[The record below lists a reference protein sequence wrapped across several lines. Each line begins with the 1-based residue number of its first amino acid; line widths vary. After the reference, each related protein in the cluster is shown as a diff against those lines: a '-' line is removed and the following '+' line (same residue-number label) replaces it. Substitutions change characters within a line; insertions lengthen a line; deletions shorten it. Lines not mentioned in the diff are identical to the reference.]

1 LTRGAHI
8 RYKEKVPMD
17 KLSPEEISRAVAKIR
32 QRYDEYIYK
41 YFKPK
46 TLKFAFEERYMQ
58 ALKGRADISNF
69 LLAEISAVEE
79 LIGREEAH
87 LEAGIEEGER
97 KESIAERV
105 DRIVEENL
113 QKIRKYPDVAFH
125 PTASEEVRRLLGA
138 LKTLVEE
145 HWPRLAVLLRD
156 TSYGRGSMAM
166 VQLES
171 QLRYLGDPG
180 RDGVPSGLSRYFYHL
195 NRFPRDY
202 PAIDRE
208 EKEYILESAFFLH
221 DLSEI
226 LERVTQNIADLPR
239 PRREG
244 LEAVQAYVL
253 GVIRDFRVKELKR
266 RA

>member
-1 LTRGAHI
+1 MEKLT
-8 RYKEKVPMD
+8 
-17 KLSPEEISRAVAKIR
+17 PEEISRAVAKIR

-46 TLKFAFEERYMQ
+46 TLKFAFEDRYMQ
-58 ALKGRADISNF
+58 ALKSRADISNF

-79 LIGREEAH
+79 LVGREEAR
-87 LEAGIEEGER
+87 LESGAPAEEH
-97 KESIAERV
+97 KESISERV

-113 QKIRKYPDVAFH
+113 QKIRRYPEVAFH
-125 PTASEEVRRLLGA
+125 PSASEEIRRLLGA
-138 LKTLVEE
+138 LKTLVDE
-145 HWPRLAVLLRD
+145 HWPRLSAILRD
-156 TSYGRGSMAM
+156 SSYGRGSTAM

-180 RDGVPSGLSRYFYHL
+180 RDGVPSGLSRYLYHL

-208 EKEYILESAFFLH
+208 EKEYILETAFFLH
-221 DLSEI
+221 DLGEI
-226 LERVTQNIADLPR
+226 LERVIQDSAGLPP
-239 PRREG
+239 PRRQG
-244 LEAVQAYVL
+244 LQAVQEYVQ

-266 RA
+266 RKQQ

>member
-1 LTRGAHI
+1 
-8 RYKEKVPMD
+8 MD

-32 QRYDEYIYK
+32 QRYDEYVYK

-46 TLKFAFEERYMQ
+46 TLKFAFEDRYMQ
-58 ALKGRADISNF
+58 ALKSRADISNF

-79 LIGREEAH
+79 LVRREEERLQSGAV
-87 LEAGIEEGER
+87 EEER
-97 KESIAERV
+97 KESISERV
-105 DRIVEENL
+105 DRIVEQNL
-113 QKIRKYPDVAFH
+113 QKIRNYPEVAFH
-125 PTASEEVRRLLGA
+125 PSAGEEIRRLLGA
-138 LKTLVEE
+138 LKILVDE
-145 HWPRLAVLLRD
+145 HWPRLTAILRD
-156 TSYGRGSMAM
+156 TAYGRGSSAL

-180 RDGVPSGLSRYFYHL
+180 RDGVPSGLSRYLYHL

-221 DLSEI
+221 DLNEI
-226 LERVTQNIADLPR
+226 LDRVTQDTAGLP
-239 PRREG
+239 PSRREG
-244 LEAVQAYVL
+244 LQAVQAYVL

-266 RA
+266 KR